1 MKNAR
6 KLLGVSDTASKGEI
20 RNAFRRVASRLHPDV
35 NSDPRA
41 PKAFAAAVAAYR
53 ALMGRATTT
62 SSGSASRRAQAV
74 PAEFVCPA
82 CHDGY
87 TQKGECPRCEVQV
100 HARAA
105 GPVPP
110 APRDR
115 EVEAMI
121 AALETPVAA
130 PWISI
135 HPAARVPL
143 MAAALVLCGL
153 TQAGLGLWFL
163 AIMSVGFG
171 AFAMLTETH
180 DRLRRPA
187 WARTK

>member
-6 KLLGVSDTASKGEI
+6 KLLGVSDNASKSEI
-20 RNAFRRVASRLHPDV
+20 RNAFHRVASRLHPDV
-35 NSDPRA
+35 NTDPRA
-41 PKAFAAAVAAYR
+41 PKAFVAAVAAYR
-53 ALMGRATTT
+53 ALMGRVPAKA
-62 SSGSASRRAQAV
+62 SAKRSRPQAV

-87 TQKGECPRCEVQV
+87 TQAGDCPRCEVEV

-105 GPVPP
+105 GPIP
-110 APRDR
+110 APPYDR
-115 EVEAMI
+115 TVEAMI
-121 AALETPVAA
+121 ESLETPATP

-143 MAAALVLCGL
+143 MVSALVLCGL

-163 AIMSVGFG
+163 AIMSVGFA
-171 AFAMLTETH
+171 AFALVTETH
-180 DRLRRPA
+180 DRLRKPA
-187 WARTK
+187 WAKSE

>member
-6 KLLGVSDTASKGEI
+6 QLLGVSDNASKSEI

-41 PKAFAAAVAAYR
+41 PKAFASAVAAYR
-53 ALMGRATTT
+53 ALMGRAP
-62 SSGSASRRAQAV
+62 ASVANAARSRPQAV
-74 PAEFVCPA
+74 PADFVCPA

-87 TQKGECPRCEVQV
+87 TQEGECPRCEVEV

-105 GPVPP
+105 GPIP
-110 APRDR
+110 APPRDR
-115 EVEAMI
+115 NVEAMI
-121 AALETPVAA
+121 ESLETPVAA

-171 AFAMLTETH
+171 AFAMLSETH
-180 DRLRRPA
+180 DRLRSPA